1 MSEPHSLLRAP
12 TDRVGALLFRICGA
26 FALAGGLVIV
36 ALTLMSLASIVGRA
50 AFTKPLPGDYELVQL
65 GCAVAVAA
73 FLPFCQ
79 MRGGHVLVDF
89 FTAHSRRSVRAGLD
103 TLGALLMAFA
113 AGILAWRLGVGAISL
128 RAANDQT
135 TILEIPTWWSVAA
148 MVPSFALLAAAGLY
162 TAWRHWRTR
171 TNDEAPTAEPHP

>member
-1 MSEPHSLLRAP
+1 MKRAP
-12 TDRVGALLFRICGA
+12 PDRVGAWLFRVCGV

-50 AFTKPLPGDYELVQL
+50 VFTTPLPGDYELVQL
-65 GCAVAVAA
+65 GCAIAVSA

-89 FTAHSRRSVRAGLD
+89 FTARSRPSVRAALD
-103 TLGALLMAFA
+103 TLGALLIAVVA
-113 AGILAWRLGVGAISL
+113 ALLTWRLGLGAASF

-135 TILEIPTWWSVAA
+135 TILAIPTWWTVAA
-148 MVPSFALLAAAGLY
+148 MVPSFALLSAAGLY
-162 TAWRHWRTR
+162 TAWQHWRTR
-171 TNDEAPTAEPHP
+171 AGGDESPAKATP